1 MILRVVL
8 DGAGGHL
15 GARVERSDGRVAR
28 GRGWEREREV
38 EVEVERELELDAV
51 SRAAPGRRDLGVFDA
66 VSSRRSASG
75 ARRFGASSDVACDG
89 GIRRGRRCRERRVAR
104 RIPSGSGGEA
114 RLAPESRSAS
124 RRRTSAETRG
134 RRFFFDTRDSR
145 VGLNLLRAAA
155 ADVSRTS
162 AAFAL
167 AWVERTL
174 RETVAGMVSETRD
187 DGRRTRRACARARTT
202 RCVARSRREGRKM
215 RREVR
220 RCRGARVAG
229 RGALCRRARGIAER
243 LCAPETKCATWRD
256 FFSAHR
262 GRFIVF

>member
-1 MILRVVL
+1 M
-8 DGAGGHL
+8 
-15 GARVERSDGRVAR
+15 ERE
-28 GRGWEREREV
+28 RGWES
-38 EVEVERELELDAV
+38 DAV
-51 SRAAPGRRDLGVFDA
+51 LRSAPGRRDLGVFDA

-104 RIPSGSGGEA
+104 RIPSGSEGEA

-124 RRRTSAETRG
+124 RRPTSAETRG

-187 DGRRTRRACARARTT
+187 DDGRRTRRACAHARLT
-202 RCVARSRREGRKM
+202 RYVARSRREGRNM

-229 RGALCRRARGIAER
+229 RGALCRRARGSPSSSCAGNEMCHVER
-243 LCAPETKCATWRD
+243 FLRCASRSSSDGSRTLVGAHLRIGTNPIRGEIFFTFSSSECA
-256 FFSAHR
+256 F
-262 GRFIVF
+262 

>member
-28 GRGWEREREV
+28 GRGWEW
-38 EVEVERELELDAV
+38 EVERERGWDSDAV
-51 SRAAPGRRDLGVFDA
+51 LRSAPGRRDLGVFDA

-124 RRRTSAETRG
+124 RRPTSAETRG

-187 DGRRTRRACARARTT
+187 DDGRRTRRACARARLT
-202 RCVARSRREGRKM
+202 RYVARSRREGRNM
-215 RREVR
+215 RREMR

-229 RGALCRRARGIAER
+229 RGALCRRARGIAELFVR
-243 LCAPETKCATWRD
+243 RKRNVP
-256 FFSAHR
+256 R
-262 GRFIVF
+262 GEISSVCIAIVF